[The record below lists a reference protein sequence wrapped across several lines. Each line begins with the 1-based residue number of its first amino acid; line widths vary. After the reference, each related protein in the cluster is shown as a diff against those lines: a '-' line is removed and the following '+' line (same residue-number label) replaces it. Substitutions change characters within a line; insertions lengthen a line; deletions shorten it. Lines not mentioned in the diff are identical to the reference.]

1 LHDRRSGSR
10 HGRVDRSSITVR
22 DNRFM
27 VHEGGRSVARLAERL
42 RAARQQSFVG
52 RHRELT
58 RFRDALAGGPGSY
71 AVLYLH
77 GAAGVGKSTLLR
89 RFADEAR
96 DAGRTVVEIDGG
108 TTDAAGFEAEIA
120 AAPGDDLVLLV
131 DSFERCQ
138 GLEGWMRETYLPKLP
153 AGAVA
158 VLAGQEPPDP
168 LWASDVSWSELLRVA
183 TLGDLDAG
191 EAVELLR
198 LRGVPAAMHDAVLAF
213 AGGHPLALSL
223 AASSAFREKTTRA
236 GTAAR
241 WTPSRDV
248 LTTLIDQ
255 LIGEVPSAAHRH
267 ALEVSAHAEST
278 TEELLRAM
286 IGDQAATIFD
296 WLRRLPFIESD
307 RHGLYPHGVVR
318 GALEADLRWRD
329 PQGYERM
336 HHKVATYL
344 LERARNSSGEA
355 VQPAMRALWHLL
367 RADDVLAPYEIAP
380 AREEGGVHATPLHP
394 QDHAVVREM
403 AADSEVLR
411 FWLDRRPEAFTVYRS
426 TPDDAPIAFA
436 AHLRLT
442 EPDPAESAAD
452 PAVALA
458 WAEAAGAPPRPG
470 EHVLITRYLHPPID
484 RRPVH
489 AGILMQMQALEAWI
503 RSARLAWSF
512 VVVPDPE
519 RLLPLMAFTDHHPV
533 AGGERTMI
541 EGRPHGVF
549 GHDWRALPV
558 DAWITALNARLLFGP
573 DALPGRPAFT
583 VLSRADFDAAVRDA
597 LKTWHLPDALESN
610 PLLGTHLIGDR
621 GGSPVQALR
630 DLVVEAVDSL
640 RDDAREGKLHRALAT
655 TYFHRAPTQEAAAEK
670 LGVPFSTYRR
680 HLTRGV
686 ERVAERLWQLEV

>member
-1 LHDRRSGSR
+1 
-10 HGRVDRSSITVR
+10 
-22 DNRFM
+22 M

-52 RHRELT
+52 RRRELIH
-58 RFRDALAGGPGSY
+58 FRDALAGVPGSY

-108 TTDAAGFEAEIA
+108 GADPAAFEVEVSAGA
-120 AAPGDDLVLLV
+120 VLLV

-138 GLEGWMRETYLPKLP
+138 GLEGWMRETFLPKLP

-168 LWASDVSWSELLRVA
+168 LWASDVSWSELLRVT
-183 TLGDLDAG
+183 TLGDLDPD
-191 EAVELLR
+191 EAAELLR
-198 LRGVPAAMHDAVLAF
+198 LRGVPDALRDSVLTF

-223 AASSAFREKTTRA
+223 AASSAARD
-236 GTAAR
+236 AAATR

-286 IGDQAATIFD
+286 VGDRAATVFD

-307 RHGLYPHGVVR
+307 RHGLYPHAVVR

-336 HHKVATYL
+336 HHTVATYL
-344 LERARNSSGEA
+344 LERARTSSGEA
-355 VQPAMRALWHLL
+355 VRPAMRALWHLL
-367 RADDVLAPYEIAP
+367 RADDVLAPYQIGQV
-380 AREEGGVHATPLHP
+380 REEGEVQATPLQP
-394 QDHAVVREM
+394 QDHAGVRDLG
-403 AADSEVLR
+403 ADSEIIR
-411 FWLDRRPEAFTVYRS
+411 FWLERRPEAFTAYRRTS
-426 TPDDAPIAFA
+426 DGALLAFA
-436 AHLRLT
+436 VHLRLT
-442 EPDPAESAAD
+442 EPDPVELAAD

-458 WAEAAGAPPRPG
+458 WAAAEAAPPRPG

-484 RRPVH
+484 RRPVDT
-489 AGILMQMQALEAWI
+489 GILMQMQVLEAWL

-512 VVVPDPE
+512 VVVPEPD

-533 AGGERTMI
+533 AGGGRTMI
-541 EGRPHGVF
+541 GGRPHGVF

-597 LKTWHLPDALESN
+597 LKNWHLPDALENN

-621 GGSPVQALR
+621 GGSPVQTLR
-630 DLVVEAVDSL
+630 DLIVEAVDSL

>member
-1 LHDRRSGSR
+1 
-10 HGRVDRSSITVR
+10 
-22 DNRFM
+22 M

-52 RHRELT
+52 RRRELT
-58 RFRDALAGGPGSY
+58 GFRDALAGVPGSY

-77 GAAGVGKSTLLR
+77 GAGGVGKSTLLR

-96 DAGRTVVEIDGG
+96 DAGRTVLEIDGG
-108 TTDAAGFEAEIA
+108 AVDTAAFETEVA
-120 AAPGDDLVLLV
+120 AVEGLVLLI
-131 DSFERCQ
+131 DSFERSRH
-138 GLEGWMRETYLPKLP
+138 LEGWMREILLPKLP

-168 LWASDVSWSELLRVA
+168 LWASDVSWSELLRVS
-183 TLGDLDAG
+183 TLGDLAPA
-191 EAVELLR
+191 EAAELLR
-198 LRGVPAAMHDAVLAF
+198 LRGVPDAQHDAVLAF

-223 AASSAFREKTTRA
+223 AASAASSASRGGA
-236 GTAAR
+236 VVR

-255 LIGEVPSAAHRH
+255 LIGEVPSPAHRH

-278 TEELLRAM
+278 TEELLRAVV
-286 IGDQAATIFD
+286 GDRAAVIFD

-329 PQGYERM
+329 PQGYERL
-336 HHKVATYL
+336 HHKVATHL

-367 RADDVLAPYEIAP
+367 RANDVVTPYEITPGRA
-380 AREEGGVHATPLHP
+380 EGEVHATPLQP
-394 QDHAVVREM
+394 EDHAAVRRIGAE
-403 AADSEVLR
+403 SEILG
-411 FWLDRRPEAFTVYRS
+411 FWLDRRPEAFTAYRRS
-426 TPDDAPIAFA
+426 SDGALIAFA

-442 EPDPAESAAD
+442 EPDPVELAAD

-458 WAEAAGAPPRPG
+458 WAEAEAAPPRPG

-484 RRPVH
+484 RRPMQ
-489 AGILMQMQALEAWI
+489 AGILMQMQVLEAWI

-512 VVVPDPE
+512 VVVPEPD

-533 AGGERTMI
+533 AGGERVPI

-573 DALPGRPAFT
+573 EARPGRPAFT

-597 LKTWHLPDALESN
+597 LKNWHLPDALENN

-621 GGSPVQALR
+621 GGSPVQTLR
-630 DLVVEAVDSL
+630 DLIVEAVDSL
-640 RDDAREGKLHRALAT
+640 RDDTREGKLHRALAT

>member
-1 LHDRRSGSR
+1 
-10 HGRVDRSSITVR
+10 
-22 DNRFM
+22 M
-27 VHEGGRSVARLAERL
+27 VHEGGRLAERL

-52 RHRELT
+52 RRRELT
-58 RFRDALAGGPGSY
+58 GFRDALAGGPGAY

-77 GAAGVGKSTLLR
+77 GAGGVGKSTLLR

-108 TTDAAGFEAEIA
+108 AVDAAGFEIEVAE
-120 AAPGDDLVLLV
+120 GLVLLV

-183 TLGDLDAG
+183 TLGDLDPG
-191 EAVELLR
+191 EAAELLR
-198 LRGVPAAMHDAVLAF
+198 LRGVPDVLHESVLAF

-223 AASSAFREKTTRA
+223 AASAASRELPVS
-236 GTAAR
+236 R

-255 LIGEVPSAAHRH
+255 LVGEVPSPAHRH

-278 TEELLRAM
+278 TEELLRAVV
-286 IGDQAATIFD
+286 GNRAAEIFD
-296 WLRRLPFIESD
+296 WLRRLPFIRSD
-307 RHGLYPHGVVR
+307 RNGLHPHGVVR
-318 GALEADLRWRD
+318 SALEADLRWRD
-329 PQGYERM
+329 PQGYERL
-336 HHKVATYL
+336 HHNVATHML
-344 LERARNSSGEA
+344 DRARTASGEA

-367 RADDVLAPYEIAP
+367 RANDVVAPYEINP
-380 AREEGGVHATPLHP
+380 VRTDGEVYATPLHP
-394 QDHAVVREM
+394 EDHPWVRRM
-403 AADSEVLR
+403 GADSAILR
-411 FWLDRRPEAFTVYRS
+411 FWLDRRPEAFTAYRRAS
-426 TPDDAPIAFA
+426 DHTLIAFA

-442 EPDPAESAAD
+442 EPDPEELAVD
-452 PAVALA
+452 PAVAQA
-458 WAEAAGAPPRPG
+458 WAGAETAPPRPG
-470 EHVLITRYLHPPID
+470 EHVFITRYLYPPID
-484 RRPVH
+484 RRPAQ
-489 AGILMQMQALEAWI
+489 AGILMQLQSLEAWI

-512 VVVPDPE
+512 VVVPEPD

-533 AGGERTMI
+533 AGGARMMI
-541 EGRPHGVF
+541 DGHPHGVF

-573 DALPGRPAFT
+573 DARPGRPAFT

-597 LKTWHLPDALESN
+597 LKNWHLPDALESN

-621 GGSPVQALR
+621 GGNPAQTLR
-630 DLVVEAVDSL
+630 DLIVEAVDSL